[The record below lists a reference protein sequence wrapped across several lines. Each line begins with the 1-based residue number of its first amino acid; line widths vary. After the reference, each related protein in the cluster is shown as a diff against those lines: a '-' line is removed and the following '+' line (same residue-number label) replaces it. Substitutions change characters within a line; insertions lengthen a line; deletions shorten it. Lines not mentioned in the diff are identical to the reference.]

1 MTVRFA
7 TAVVAA
13 LLVFVIA
20 IPAVGVCCVAKPDS
34 RMAAMH
40 ASMPC
45 CADRCTLTSSNGAGN
60 HDFTA
65 ISAPS
70 PDTAVV
76 VVATIAEFL
85 SPANASLANVL
96 IGQSSDAFS
105 PPPPFLLHSQFRI

>member
-1 MTVRFA
+1 MTARWA
-7 TAVVAA
+7 TTVSVA

-20 IPAVGVCCVAKPDS
+20 MPAAGACCVAKPGN
-34 RMAAMH
+34 RMAMMH

-45 CADRCTLTSSNGAGN
+45 CADHCSLTSSNGAGN
-60 HDFTA
+60 QDPTA

-76 VVATIAEFL
+76 VVATIAEPA
-85 SPANASLANVL
+85 SPANASLARVL
-96 IGQSSDAFS
+96 IGQSSGAFS

>member
-1 MTVRFA
+1 MSVRLATV
-7 TAVVAA
+7 AVVA

-20 IPAVGVCCVAKPDS
+20 MPAVGACCVTKPGN
-34 RMAAMH
+34 RIAMMH

-45 CADRCTLTSSNGAGN
+45 CAERCTLTSSNGAGN
-60 HDFTA
+60 QDFTA

-85 SPANASLANVL
+85 SPANASLSNVL
-96 IGQSSDAFS
+96 IGQSSAAFS

>member
-1 MTVRFA
+1 MSARLA
-7 TAVVAA
+7 TAAVVA

-20 IPAVGVCCVAKPDS
+20 IPAVGACCVAKQGS
-34 RMAAMH
+34 RNAAMH

-76 VVATIAEFL
+76 VVATIAQFL
-85 SPANASLANVL
+85 SPANASLASGL
-96 IGQSSDAFS
+96 IGALSNAFS